1 MAVLTYQLIP
11 DTHPGSSTAQC
22 LPSNPLLRLL
32 HRSGTFH
39 SRLNTWSKETTTT
52 TKTNKNLGNFEKQN
66 SPPDEISNS
75 TRKIDWFSQHSQCNW
90 NWSQP
95 YEAQQFIP
103 LLILGWWHGM
113 SGAVNNATFTS
124 WVRSHIEWACS
135 RPVTL
140 MVSTVAIQFYKEL
153 STTSCHILL
162 STKFAKSLLAHFLHA
177 VTQKQLTTKFIL
189 KKEKHLGTY
198 QRVSSN
204 PPTDNWK
211 VS

>member
-39 SRLNTWSKETTTT
+39 SQLNTWSKETTTT

-103 LLILGWWHGM
+103 LLILGCWHGM

-124 WVRSHIEWACS
+124 WVCSHIEWACS

-153 STTSCHILL
+153 STRSCHQVCQISFNPLPPC
-162 STKFAKSLLAHFLHA
+162 
-177 VTQKQLTTKFIL
+177 
-189 KKEKHLGTY
+189 
-198 QRVSSN
+198 SN
-204 PPTDNWK
+204 PKTINNQIYFEEGEAFGYLSKGIIKSPNRQLEGFLI
-211 VS
+211 

>member
-1 MAVLTYQLIP
+1 MAVLTYQPIP
-11 DTHPGSSTAQC
+11 DTCPRSSTAQS

-39 SRLNTWSKETTTT
+39 SRLNTWSEETTTTTTT

-66 SPPDEISNS
+66 PPPDEISNS

-90 NWSQP
+90 NWSQ
-95 YEAQQFIP
+95 QFLP
-103 LLILGWWHGM
+103 LLILGCWHGM

-124 WVRSHIEWACS
+124 WVCSHIEWACS

-153 STTSCHILL
+153 STTSRHYYCPP
-162 STKFAKSLLAHFLHA
+162 SLPNLF
-177 VTQKQLTTKFIL
+177 
-189 KKEKHLGTY
+189 
-198 QRVSSN
+198 
-204 PPTDNWK
+204 
-211 VS
+211 